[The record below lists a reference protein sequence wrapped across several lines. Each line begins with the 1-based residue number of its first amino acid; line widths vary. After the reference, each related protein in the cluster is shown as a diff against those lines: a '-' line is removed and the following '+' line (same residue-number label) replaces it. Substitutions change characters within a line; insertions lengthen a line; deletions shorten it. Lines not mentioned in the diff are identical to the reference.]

1 MYIVKLKLLSL
12 LLCRVAIAVVTHGD
26 EEERLIGWKGE
37 TYGRPNSDP
46 WSLAAD
52 DPLPG
57 KPWVETVSWHPRVF
71 IYHNFLSDA
80 ECRHIKRTAAPM
92 MKRSS
97 VVGQNGSSVLD
108 TIRTSYGTFIR
119 RRHDPVI
126 ERVLHRVAAWTKAPP
141 ENQEDLQVLRY
152 GIGQKYG
159 AHMDSLIDDS
169 PRMATVLLYLHDTE
183 EGGETAFPD
192 SSAWLNAELADRMGP
207 FSECAKGKVAFRP
220 KKGDALMFWS
230 IKPDGTHDPLSL
242 HTGCPV
248 VKGVKWTAT
257 SWVHS
262 MPYAFD
268 RYISEGKDSE
278 EHDGEPGACTDM
290 HDMCGNWAD
299 GGECDKNPV
308 YMHTHCARACKR
320 CEPCAESD
328 VSCIN
333 RNRDRLGFMV
343 YDQAEL
349 DA

>member
-1 MYIVKLKLLSL
+1 MLAKFLSALLYLLSA
-12 LLCRVAIAVVTHGD
+12 VAVSSFSTDVD
-26 EEERLIGWKGE
+26 EERLIGWKGE
-37 TYGRPNSDP
+37 TYSQRAAEE
-46 WSLAAD
+46 WSLTVTESE
-52 DPLPG
+52 G
-57 KPWVETVSWHPRVF
+57 IPWIETVSWNPRVF

-97 VVGQNGSSVLD
+97 VVGTNGSSVLD

-119 RRHDPVI
+119 RRHDPVV
-126 ERVLHRVAAWTKAPP
+126 ERVLRRVAAWTKAPP

-152 GIGQKYG
+152 GPGQKYG

-183 EGGETAFPD
+183 YGGETAFPD
-192 SSAWLNAELADRMGP
+192 SGHWLDPSLAQSMGP
-207 FSECAKGKVAFRP
+207 FSECAQGHVAFRP

-248 VKGVKWTAT
+248 VTGVKWTAT

-262 MPYAFD
+262 MPYNYDDYFKTAAD
-268 RYISEGKDSE
+268 AG
-278 EHDGEPGACTDM
+278 EHDGEPGACTDL
-290 HDMCGNWAD
+290 HDQCKHWERM
-299 GGECDKNPV
+299 GECKKNPA
-308 YMHTHCARACKR
+308 YMESHCGRSCGA
-320 CEPCAESD
+320 CEPCAGAD
-328 VSCIN
+328 DLACIN
-333 RNRDRLGFMV
+333 RNREKLGFMV
-343 YDQAEL
+343 YDNEEL